1 MIQPGTLLIRKGTI
15 LPSSMLLKSSVTNDG
30 FSAVQGGA
38 ELLQLKAELAQA
50 GWNYFYMG
58 AVEQTVFG
66 KGPKRIASA
75 MNGVAAKMQLKKCNS
90 LQIDAITPHS
100 VLGHFLLEGIR
111 ALLSHPARRNLRRR
125 KAVSTVPGRPWLGT
139 DSQIEWA
146 ERIKPLV

>member
-1 MIQPGTLLIRKGTI
+1 MIQSGTLLIRKGAV
-15 LPSSMLLKSSVTNDG
+15 LPASILLKSSVTNDS

-100 VLGHFLLEGIR
+100 VLGI
-111 ALLSHPARRNLRRR
+111 PYLR
-125 KAVSTVPGRPWLGT
+125 VSAHCCHIQQGVIFAGET
-139 DSQIEWA
+139 Q
-146 ERIKPLV
+146 